1 MVDEWNTTLQVTRQ
15 LAKTKRIKS
24 RWPLSRIPR
33 VHASEGE
40 SPQQAR
46 WLRPQY
52 ERQSNPELLRNFPK
66 QHDKFFFDNADVALA
81 SFNSEFLKNLM
92 RIEVTLD
99 ELCATCWVLA
109 PNQKFDMDFEMLNS
123 FSRIFDAG
131 LSSDESCQALM
142 LFLFTQLIFTTEEF
156 FSPTESWSWFEESIV
171 YLCTI

>member
-1 MVDEWNTTLQVTRQ
+1 
-15 LAKTKRIKS
+15 
-24 RWPLSRIPR
+24 
-33 VHASEGE
+33 
-40 SPQQAR
+40 
-46 WLRPQY
+46 
-52 ERQSNPELLRNFPK
+52 
-66 QHDKFFFDNADVALA
+66 
-81 SFNSEFLKNLM
+81 M

-156 FSPTESWSWFEESIV
+156 FSPTES
-171 YLCTI
+171 